1 MLDKLVYVLP
11 IIVCIFV
18 YLGTLNASTTIKDI
32 IHNNSD
38 IRIDGK
44 NSDVVIHNEDFYGKL
59 LTKGEL
65 GLAESYMDG
74 DWSTKDLGGLLYKL
88 LKYQDVFEDKIRN
101 KTPQF
106 IYFAIKY
113 KCQQLFNT
121 NTVESGFWPSRFSRR
136 GSSDNITKHYDI
148 GDDLYGKML
157 GKTWQY
163 SCGYYNEPDID
174 LDQAELNKMELV
186 AKKLGLKPGMTVLD
200 IGCGWGVMAYHLV
213 TKYDVTVLGV
223 TLSENQ
229 VKYAKEHYKH
239 PNLNIMYQDYRTVT
253 GKFDRVFS
261 VGMFEHVGSGN
272 YKDYFNKCDE
282 LLTDDGIMFLH
293 TMAIAKPKPNQR
305 GWFASTYIFPEGELP
320 DIYNLTSSFGDTWRL
335 EDFQNFG
342 ISYSKTFDAWRNN
355 IGDWSGLDNYDPR
368 FRRMWKY
375 YLHLFAEN
383 FRYQN
388 FLLWQLVYTKKKH
401 TRKDDCLFIR
411 T

>member
-1 MLDKLVYVLP
+1 MLDKLVYVVP
-11 IIVCIFV
+11 FV
-18 YLGTLNASTTIKDI
+18 IGLFTYFITLDASTIIKDI

-44 NSDVVIHNEDFYGKL
+44 DSDIVIHNKDLYGKL

-106 IYFAIKY
+106 IFFAIKY

-121 NTVESGFWPSRFSRR
+121 NTVDVGFWPSRFARR
-136 GSSDNITKHYDI
+136 GSSDNITKHYDV
-148 GDDLYGKML
+148 GNDLYVKML

-213 TKYDVTVLGV
+213 TKYDVNVLGV

-229 VKYAKEHYKH
+229 VKYANEQYKH
-239 PNLNIMYQDYRTVT
+239 PNMEIKYIDYRKVT

-272 YKDYFNKCDE
+272 YKEYFNKCEE
-282 LLTDDGIMFLH
+282 LLVDDGVMFLH
-293 TMAIAKPKPNQR
+293 TMAIAKPKPDQN
-305 GWFASTYIFPEGELP
+305 GFFASTYIFPEGELP
-320 DIYNLTSSFGDTWRL
+320 DFYNLTEAFGETWRL
-335 EDFQNFG
+335 EDFQNIG
-342 ISYSKTFDAWRNN
+342 ISYSKTFDAWREN
-355 IGDWSGLDNYDPR
+355 IGDWKGLDNYDGR
-368 FRRMWKY
+368 FRRMWTY

-411 T
+411 N